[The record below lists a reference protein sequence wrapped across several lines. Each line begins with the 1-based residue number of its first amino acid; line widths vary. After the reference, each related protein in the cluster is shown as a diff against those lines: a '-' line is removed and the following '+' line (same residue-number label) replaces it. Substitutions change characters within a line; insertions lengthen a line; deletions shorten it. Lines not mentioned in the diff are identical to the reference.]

1 MDEDTR
7 FPGREKEVAL
17 LLKLFGEVG
26 FRLFSCILDYFS
38 FGKSYVCL
46 YFGIRKRILFLLFGL
61 VEQRE
66 LEKVLLLKIL

>member
-1 MDEDTR
+1 MDEDTL

-46 YFGIRKRILFLLFGL
+46 IL
-61 VEQRE
+61 E
-66 LEKVLLLKIL
+66 LGGGFCSSYLD